1 MMYREKIESM
11 LDTLDSKLKVLQGVS
26 NGTIKL
32 STNDINFVIES
43 CIKLKESIK
52 ELISIER

>member
-1 MMYREKIESM
+1 MYREKIESM

-32 STNDINFVIES
+32 SANDINFVIES

>member
-1 MMYREKIESM
+1 MMYKEKIESM
-11 LDTLDSKLKVLQGVS
+11 LDTLDSKLKVLQGVA

-43 CIKLKESIK
+43 CIKLKESVK